1 MIKLRQIDERKVAHA
16 SEVSEVAEML
26 WGLEGLSAELSLQ
39 LVVRS
44 PLLLVAQVE
53 AEEDGST
60 LALVAEL
67 EAQEVA
73 LEAAVVEDQ

>member
-1 MIKLRQIDERKVAHA
+1 MRRTDERKAAHA
-16 SEVSEVAEML
+16 SEVSEVVEMP
-26 WGLEGLSAELSLQ
+26 WELEEASAELSPR

-44 PLLLVAQVE
+44 PLVPVARVE
-53 AEEDGST
+53 AEEGGST

-73 LEAAVVEDQ
+73 LEVAAVDDQ